1 MEQFGGRAVPASDLY
16 ALGATLIH
24 LIAQTAPADLP
35 HSNLKIQFRHCLNLT
50 PQLANWLEKMT
61 APALEKR
68 FRTAKQALTSLE
80 LFLVKQSSSQTEISF
95 TGRTNPPLEGLNEP
109 LTNSDTQIVSLPS
122 KKPSNSKVKIHR
134 YPRFME
140 IIIPSRGIL
149 DLVNTKNIII
159 LGIVLLFSLNP
170 LGLLFILFF
179 FNLFYPNFKYRFL
192 STKLI
197 INEQSFE
204 INKIFLGFPER
215 KKGNIAEIQD
225 VSVNYQSST
234 KRRNKQPRESLI
246 INTKSLTNP
255 EQSERYS
262 LGQGLTEEELIWLA
276 NEIRGWLVSRP
287 TM

>member
-1 MEQFGGRAVPASDLY
+1 
-16 ALGATLIH
+16 
-24 LIAQTAPADLP
+24 
-35 HSNLKIQFRHCLNLT
+35 
-50 PQLANWLEKMT
+50 
-61 APALEKR
+61 
-68 FRTAKQALTSLE
+68 
-80 LFLVKQSSSQTEISF
+80 
-95 TGRTNPPLEGLNEP
+95 
-109 LTNSDTQIVSLPS
+109 
-122 KKPSNSKVKIHR
+122 
-134 YPRFME
+134 
-140 IIIPSRGIL
+140 
-149 DLVNTKNIII
+149 
-159 LGIVLLFSLNP
+159 
-170 LGLLFILFF
+170 
-179 FNLFYPNFKYRFL
+179 LFYPNFKYRFL